1 MKRKPITIALA
12 LLLVASM
19 AFAGMN
25 EKGKPMQ
32 MQGKMNGENCQLLT
46 DDQRSKVGDAKRDFE
61 KKAIP
66 LRADVKVL
74 MIEIDEMITDGK
86 TAKEISSKLD
96 KLNAVKA
103 ELATN
108 KLDHQVEVRKIVG
121 EENYRKMQ
129 MHKKMMPG
137 MQGEHRKKT
146 GGKMHDGRGQKGEC
160 RNDGQ
165 PRNK

>member
-12 LLLVASM
+12 LLMMAGV

-32 MQGKMNGENCQLLT
+32 MQGKMQGENCQLLT
-46 DDQRSKVGDAKRDFE
+46 EEQQVQVGDAKRDFE

-86 TAKEISSKLD
+86 SAKDISGKLD
-96 KLNAVKA
+96 KMNSVKA
-103 ELATN
+103 ELAAE
-108 KLDHQVEVRKIVG
+108 KLEHQVAVRKIVG

-129 MHKKMMPG
+129 MHKKMMPK
-137 MQGEHRKKT
+137 MQGEHGKKM
-146 GGKMHDGRGQKGEC
+146 GGKMQEGHGYQGEC
-160 RNDGQ
+160 K
-165 PRNK
+165 NK